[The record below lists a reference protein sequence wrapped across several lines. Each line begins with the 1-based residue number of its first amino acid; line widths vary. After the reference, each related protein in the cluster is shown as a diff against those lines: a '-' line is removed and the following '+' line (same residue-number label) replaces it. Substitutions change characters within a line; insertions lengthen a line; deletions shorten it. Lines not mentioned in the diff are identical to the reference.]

1 MENNNE
7 KIFPYLL
14 DIFHFKQDKSNT
26 ILPIIKNTF
35 KMESLISFLKSK
47 ENYID
52 NKLEVVSKLFIL
64 FQSNISLIPFFI
76 RECKKNNL
84 NLLYESIFDIYLN
97 DDIKTENV
105 EFLEKLIKLII
116 TNTTLPKAAPDYLYQ
131 KLSRFFKIENCF
143 ELNEKLFMK
152 YLNLLHICYKDNSI
166 DNEEKK
172 SNDIRPQPLGFEEI
186 GEAKKKNEI
195 KNYMY
200 FSGINSSLTLRI
212 NKNSSSP
219 ITDFPNLENG
229 LSFVFW
235 INLDKN
241 VLTEYYNIYNNEK
254 NPFQIDLITMNI
266 SEHRIKFVLKEN
278 KFFQLIVD
286 KSESNLM
293 DINSIFF
300 FGEWVNICFII
311 NKKVLM
317 NSPTIKIFI
326 NGVSTRLELSMPK
339 DFPLRCKINKIILF
353 QNLIGR
359 ISSLLFFS
367 FPLSQKLISYL
378 AFHLI
383 NGIYNNKILFKFLI
397 SNDNSYF
404 NNSINYKYYEKY
416 KNENSKEKL
425 NILLKEQNFKN
436 IISIFPPFS
445 YNNRGH
451 YIDDIFGNYIAIFSN
466 NDGVNNYLNH
476 IKNIQAIGGI
486 NNLLPIAELM
496 LKYRNTRYNIISENT
511 ILKYLNIFKDI
522 IIEHNDNLYDANKNY
537 FFSNLGLFLERFPS
551 NIYTEKLLYI
561 LIDIGKEVFLYSDND
576 NKNINQ
582 NYNYINTILLNEK
595 IFSKFS
601 YENQVKLWD
610 EVHKFFISDYSKI
623 KESLNIYKICILLRF
638 YDENRYNEYCCQKH
652 ANIIQIKSKS
662 MGKNNNKNIKNIMNP
677 EMNVKTEKLF
687 ETIQLYM
694 NKIGEDTVSLYKL
707 LLLDL
712 SPCLQIKIIKV
723 YINYF
728 ISKIEEEKKEK
739 TIHNLFNNKFFD
751 ISEYVLSIS
760 LLDVRV
766 QILKLIKIIF
776 QMYRKQIHKFFKEN
790 QKKLSIFAYIE
801 ANIFPE
807 KLLVEID
814 NEKKYKDDKDYIS
827 NKRNILSLS
836 LRKRSLSPLG
846 LNKKRNRFGGSFY
859 EKSVVHKDRIPLI
872 KYINKDIYEEE
883 KEDLW
888 RLLSSW
894 ITYEKHSPNKKN
906 GKILKINNF
915 TINFCMSFANK
926 NNLKYVT
933 NFLIVLIAYLNDDG
947 VVKTDDLYSNNKL
960 FMWII
965 ETIFYYNNKENVKNF
980 NNKSD
985 QENIDNIQKKSFEI
999 FRIFIKNK
1007 NNLKNQIEEQVKY
1020 ILHYSIYLKSEVE
1033 QEKIKDYE
1041 KKHKING
1048 ISRVTS
1054 SLLLI
1059 CLEMFPM
1066 NINFMTKICYFFMV
1080 YYKNY
1085 KIIIHKN
1092 DDINNDIKSSDSS
1105 KDDENDDS
1113 FEVLDKQTI
1122 KKNSIIIID
1131 NNLNINDN
1139 KILENNKFNNNE
1151 DSLIPLDILEGI
1163 NYDPSQFESENE
1175 DEEIDEEKEKMKLYQ
1190 SVIISNLNKNN
1201 TKLKKNVL
1209 LKEIWKD
1216 FSLYDNIID
1225 YYYSNLW
1232 GLEILCKKVQMEY
1245 DSKPAVIIKKLYQE
1259 YSNNKKYKNILLEP
1273 ILECFNIKNND
1284 NIIVNKH
1291 IKLNTLSNITFNS
1304 ESKKFKS
1311 QRNKISSDNKDINLL
1326 TINLILLS
1334 IAIEITNDKDQ
1345 KEYLENQYEQ
1355 LLIFCILASINIKS
1369 NEKQY
1374 NLIQSELYNILGY
1387 GCLFIKNKN
1396 ESKYQQIINYL
1407 INPFFKEINEV
1418 SGIKKMFGPSK
1429 KKMYSNCAAY
1439 KVFSTK
1445 EAITD
1450 ELLLKTKTLSTTLFK
1465 NKKLSALRS
1474 NSFDDISNIINN
1486 NKLSISNNISI
1497 NSDDEFENPNNKK
1510 LSGGDDD
1517 FDEIDF
1523 KNFEVKP
1530 ELQVDKIKR
1539 IDELY
1544 NSILNKYKKL
1554 ENKIKE
1560 NIKILIKKITNK
1572 DLINKERK
1580 AVFNEIKKLIP
1591 NYIGKLKKYSN
1602 NSYFIEKLRRNAYKK
1617 SKIKLFSWR
1626 GAWSNKFLFFTHP
1639 EYLKL
1644 KIKNH
1649 YTKDMIKPV
1658 LTPVLDIVYYLPNFK
1673 SFRTDK
1679 LFNSNSYFYN
1689 ISLDIDELLKDENK
1703 TNHIMNSNK
1712 ESFNSYKNIYGFNYL
1727 ECLYKM
1733 QDKEIWELY
1742 KLFYEEQINPNKIV
1756 LKRKEFIIN
1765 LSNKSEK
1772 KKTKEKISSH
1782 SFECCIV
1789 KIMNHI
1795 KGYINTR
1802 NENYFEFIYDDE
1814 EEENKNNKN
1823 KVDYIF
1829 EDLYT
1834 NLDDDIGY
1842 DKEMGCCYGSLFK
1855 KHKRDKEKIY
1865 FKLDYSEIKYLFI
1878 RNYYYRDTAVEIYTE
1893 NNKSYF
1899 LNFKTKDD
1907 LSLFISDITDNTNSN
1922 TKFRQINASVHDDK
1936 EKNKLLGYEKV
1947 LPYMK
1952 NKSYFIS
1959 NKVEKWQN
1967 YEIST
1972 LEFLMWINIYAGR
1985 SFNDLNQ
1992 YPVFPWTIKNYTTN
2006 AISDKDYRSLDTPM
2020 GMLELNEK
2028 CINRKNVFITFYETL
2043 KNEFEGNYPDIDYV
2057 SFLNKGQEYLTIY
2070 KRKRL
2075 KMFKKSQNNNDENFN
2090 IPYNQ
2095 IPYNYGTHYSNPTYV
2110 SHYLSRIFPFSFVS
2124 IEIHGNKFDDPER
2137 MFFSLEKTFESVTT
2151 LKDDIRELIPEFY
2164 FFPEMFKNINNLNL
2178 AQDKCDS
2185 DGKEFIINDVDMPPW
2200 SKNNSINFVLEM
2212 RKYLESDEIPIIKW
2226 IDLIF
2231 GSYQRGENSENK
2243 NNIYMSYTYEKMIK
2257 ITEITD
2263 YDQRSALLRLYET
2276 GVTPRLIFK
2285 TDLKP
2290 RIEKSIFLPKFSTSD
2305 LNFLEDSPILDRNN
2319 LKMPKFNLL
2328 NNANKKNEYSNKTI
2342 PKIIKI
2348 SLVNNE
2354 YVKIISNTNQYFNL
2368 KTKKESKK
2376 EIKKEKKEEK
2386 KINDEKQNISNIIN
2400 NSSKYA
2406 ANYQISSIE
2415 TPIIVYNNNK
2425 LMLKGGFWDGRI
2437 EINSISTDI
2446 KEETYSSMIFP
2457 GFFQPIVVMQMSKDE
2472 KLLLCGTKDG
2482 AIISYDVDGK
2492 KLELKD
2498 IIYSHN
2504 DEITSISINDNLNMF
2519 ATTSLDGYI
2528 MIYILPSFQLV
2539 RSIHISSLKIKINSK
2554 NQNSNINKNEE
2565 NNKINENMKVYESSI
2580 FYKKNENAIKN
2591 EKNEN
2596 EIKNDN
2602 IDNEININKIIENNE
2617 NNDDIKNNKND
2628 IMKSLFKEQLFE
2640 EYKEDKCL
2648 YAENVFLSSSPLPC
2662 IVIFISNK
2670 NIFRSYTINGELI
2683 NEIEEEEDSTKIFSP
2698 IIYKNLNFHEF
2709 LIYGTNN
2716 GYVKIRAFPKMNLI
2730 NSIKIYDD
2738 CEIKTLVLSNDN
2750 KFCYTWGKGDTL
2762 SIISDNIISDF
2773 QEL

>member
-1 MENNNE
+1 
-7 KIFPYLL
+7 
-14 DIFHFKQDKSNT
+14 
-26 ILPIIKNTF
+26 
-35 KMESLISFLKSK
+35 
-47 ENYID
+47 
-52 NKLEVVSKLFIL
+52 
-64 FQSNISLIPFFI
+64 
-76 RECKKNNL
+76 
-84 NLLYESIFDIYLN
+84 
-97 DDIKTENV
+97 
-105 EFLEKLIKLII
+105 
-116 TNTTLPKAAPDYLYQ
+116 
-131 KLSRFFKIENCF
+131 
-143 ELNEKLFMK
+143 
-152 YLNLLHICYKDNSI
+152 
-166 DNEEKK
+166 
-172 SNDIRPQPLGFEEI
+172 
-186 GEAKKKNEI
+186 
-195 KNYMY
+195 
-200 FSGINSSLTLRI
+200 
-212 NKNSSSP
+212 
-219 ITDFPNLENG
+219 
-229 LSFVFW
+229 
-235 INLDKN
+235 
-241 VLTEYYNIYNNEK
+241 
-254 NPFQIDLITMNI
+254 
-266 SEHRIKFVLKEN
+266 
-278 KFFQLIVD
+278 
-286 KSESNLM
+286 
-293 DINSIFF
+293 
-300 FGEWVNICFII
+300 
-311 NKKVLM
+311 
-317 NSPTIKIFI
+317 
-326 NGVSTRLELSMPK
+326 
-339 DFPLRCKINKIILF
+339 
-353 QNLIGR
+353 
-359 ISSLLFFS
+359 
-367 FPLSQKLISYL
+367 
-378 AFHLI
+378 
-383 NGIYNNKILFKFLI
+383 
-397 SNDNSYF
+397 
-404 NNSINYKYYEKY
+404 
-416 KNENSKEKL
+416 
-425 NILLKEQNFKN
+425 
-436 IISIFPPFS
+436 
-445 YNNRGH
+445 
-451 YIDDIFGNYIAIFSN
+451 
-466 NDGVNNYLNH
+466 
-476 IKNIQAIGGI
+476 
-486 NNLLPIAELM
+486 
-496 LKYRNTRYNIISENT
+496 
-511 ILKYLNIFKDI
+511 
-522 IIEHNDNLYDANKNY
+522 
-537 FFSNLGLFLERFPS
+537 
-551 NIYTEKLLYI
+551 
-561 LIDIGKEVFLYSDND
+561 
-576 NKNINQ
+576 
-582 NYNYINTILLNEK
+582 
-595 IFSKFS
+595 
-601 YENQVKLWD
+601 
-610 EVHKFFISDYSKI
+610 
-623 KESLNIYKICILLRF
+623 
-638 YDENRYNEYCCQKH
+638 
-652 ANIIQIKSKS
+652 
-662 MGKNNNKNIKNIMNP
+662 
-677 EMNVKTEKLF
+677 
-687 ETIQLYM
+687 
-694 NKIGEDTVSLYKL
+694 
-707 LLLDL
+707 
-712 SPCLQIKIIKV
+712 
-723 YINYF
+723 
-728 ISKIEEEKKEK
+728 
-739 TIHNLFNNKFFD
+739 
-751 ISEYVLSIS
+751 
-760 LLDVRV
+760 
-766 QILKLIKIIF
+766 
-776 QMYRKQIHKFFKEN
+776 
-790 QKKLSIFAYIE
+790 
-801 ANIFPE
+801 
-807 KLLVEID
+807 
-814 NEKKYKDDKDYIS
+814 
-827 NKRNILSLS
+827 
-836 LRKRSLSPLG
+836 
-846 LNKKRNRFGGSFY
+846 
-859 EKSVVHKDRIPLI
+859 
-872 KYINKDIYEEE
+872 
-883 KEDLW
+883 
-888 RLLSSW
+888 
-894 ITYEKHSPNKKN
+894 
-906 GKILKINNF
+906 
-915 TINFCMSFANK
+915 
-926 NNLKYVT
+926 
-933 NFLIVLIAYLNDDG
+933 
-947 VVKTDDLYSNNKL
+947 
-960 FMWII
+960 
-965 ETIFYYNNKENVKNF
+965 
-980 NNKSD
+980 
-985 QENIDNIQKKSFEI
+985 
-999 FRIFIKNK
+999 
-1007 NNLKNQIEEQVKY
+1007 
-1020 ILHYSIYLKSEVE
+1020 
-1033 QEKIKDYE
+1033 
-1041 KKHKING
+1041 
-1048 ISRVTS
+1048 
-1054 SLLLI
+1054 
-1059 CLEMFPM
+1059 
-1066 NINFMTKICYFFMV
+1066 
-1080 YYKNY
+1080 
-1085 KIIIHKN
+1085 
-1092 DDINNDIKSSDSS
+1092 
-1105 KDDENDDS
+1105 
-1113 FEVLDKQTI
+1113 
-1122 KKNSIIIID
+1122 
-1131 NNLNINDN
+1131 
-1139 KILENNKFNNNE
+1139 
-1151 DSLIPLDILEGI
+1151 
-1163 NYDPSQFESENE
+1163 
-1175 DEEIDEEKEKMKLYQ
+1175 
-1190 SVIISNLNKNN
+1190 
-1201 TKLKKNVL
+1201 
-1209 LKEIWKD
+1209 
-1216 FSLYDNIID
+1216 
-1225 YYYSNLW
+1225 
-1232 GLEILCKKVQMEY
+1232 
-1245 DSKPAVIIKKLYQE
+1245 
-1259 YSNNKKYKNILLEP
+1259 
-1273 ILECFNIKNND
+1273 
-1284 NIIVNKH
+1284 
-1291 IKLNTLSNITFNS
+1291 
-1304 ESKKFKS
+1304 
-1311 QRNKISSDNKDINLL
+1311 
-1326 TINLILLS
+1326 
-1334 IAIEITNDKDQ
+1334 
-1345 KEYLENQYEQ
+1345 
-1355 LLIFCILASINIKS
+1355 
-1369 NEKQY
+1369 
-1374 NLIQSELYNILGY
+1374 
-1387 GCLFIKNKN
+1387 
-1396 ESKYQQIINYL
+1396 
-1407 INPFFKEINEV
+1407 
-1418 SGIKKMFGPSK
+1418 
-1429 KKMYSNCAAY
+1429 
-1439 KVFSTK
+1439 
-1445 EAITD
+1445 
-1450 ELLLKTKTLSTTLFK
+1450 
-1465 NKKLSALRS
+1465 
-1474 NSFDDISNIINN
+1474 
-1486 NKLSISNNISI
+1486 
-1497 NSDDEFENPNNKK
+1497 
-1510 LSGGDDD
+1510 
-1517 FDEIDF
+1517 
-1523 KNFEVKP
+1523 
-1530 ELQVDKIKR
+1530 
-1539 IDELY
+1539 
-1544 NSILNKYKKL
+1544 
-1554 ENKIKE
+1554 
-1560 NIKILIKKITNK
+1560 
-1572 DLINKERK
+1572 
-1580 AVFNEIKKLIP
+1580 
-1591 NYIGKLKKYSN
+1591 
-1602 NSYFIEKLRRNAYKK
+1602 
-1617 SKIKLFSWR
+1617 
-1626 GAWSNKFLFFTHP
+1626 
-1639 EYLKL
+1639 
-1644 KIKNH
+1644 
-1649 YTKDMIKPV
+1649 MIKPV

-1823 KVDYIF
+1823 KDDYIF

-2057 SFLNKGQEYLTIY
+2057 NFLNKGQEYLTIY

-2492 KLELKD
+2492 KFELKD

-2565 NNKINENMKVYESSI
+2565 NNKINENMKVYES
-2580 FYKKNENAIKN
+2580 F
-2591 EKNEN
+2591 
-2596 EIKNDN
+2596 
-2602 IDNEININKIIENNE
+2602 
-2617 NNDDIKNNKND
+2617 
-2628 IMKSLFKEQLFE
+2628 
-2640 EYKEDKCL
+2640 
-2648 YAENVFLSSSPLPC
+2648 
-2662 IVIFISNK
+2662 
-2670 NIFRSYTINGELI
+2670 T
-2683 NEIEEEEDSTKIFSP
+2683 
-2698 IIYKNLNFHEF
+2698 
-2709 LIYGTNN
+2709 
-2716 GYVKIRAFPKMNLI
+2716 YVKYSYSFTDQINL
-2730 NSIKIYDD
+2730 D
-2738 CEIKTLVLSNDN
+2738 
-2750 KFCYTWGKGDTL
+2750 
-2762 SIISDNIISDF
+2762 
-2773 QEL
+2773 